1 MLYAVDVIVVAADLE
16 RAIAEGRF
24 DKQERIPSSALQE
37 ECHVKHFHNNV
48 TTTKA
53 IHKLR

>member
-1 MLYAVDVIVVAADLE
+1 MDVIVVAADLE

-37 ECHVKHFHNNV
+37 ECHVKHFHNNG